1 MYSMFNNSKFNGDIS
16 KWDVSKVTNMDSMFS
31 GSKFNGD
38 ISQWVNKPKGYISL
52 DRKKQLKQYNDAGR
66 NMDYLK

>member
-1 MYSMFNNSKFNGDIS
+1 MSDMFRDSKFNGDIS
-16 KWDVSKVTNMDSMFS
+16 NWDVSKVTSMSNMFYKSQ
-31 GSKFNGD
+31 FNGD
-38 ISQWVNKPKGYISL
+38 ISKWAKKPKGHISL